1 MRSNRE
7 IYLELVLAE
16 NLEAA
21 VQLLDDHELRQLRG
35 ALSRGDYND
44 WPADR
49 VHGVCIIEGC
59 RRFEHSSF
67 NSQTSTLKGE
77 EDREHGSEVGL

>member
-16 NLEAA
+16 DLEAA
-21 VQLLDDHELRQLRG
+21 VCLLSDDELRQVRG
-35 ALSRGDYND
+35 ALSRGDYNE

-59 RRFEHSSF
+59 RRFEHPRF
-67 NSQTSTLKGE
+67 NSQLSTLNE
-77 EDREHGSEVGL
+77 EQDREHGSEVGL